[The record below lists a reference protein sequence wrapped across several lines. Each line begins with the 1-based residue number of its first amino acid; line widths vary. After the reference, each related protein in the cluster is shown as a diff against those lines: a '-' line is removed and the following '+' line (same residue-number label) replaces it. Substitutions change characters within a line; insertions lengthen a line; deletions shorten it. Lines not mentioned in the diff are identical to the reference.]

1 MKDKQRLS
9 LNTKLLMVQ
18 LGSLCLA
25 LLIFLVGIMAG
36 VWLLEKHYLSDEA
49 MAARERAYVE
59 ELRQYVREN
68 NVSSTDS
75 ELLERWAA
83 EKKHVYLAVYEG
95 ESPILETDG
104 TETTLLDRAAE
115 EPPVP
120 GGDGLY
126 AVAFADGTFRVSLT
140 EFTEVPYYDLV
151 VILSLAAACLAL
163 VGVNL
168 AYNRSVTR
176 AVVRLSREVQWVEQ
190 GSRNA
195 EIRSDRT
202 DEIGDLA
209 QAVERM
215 RKSIIQRMQ
224 SEQDAWA
231 ANSGLITAI
240 SHDIRTPLTAL
251 MGYLDLLQSGQFQDE
266 EQMARYLGASRE
278 KARQLKEL
286 TDELFRYFLVFATP
300 EVKMNR
306 ERYDAV
312 ILMEQLLGDRV
323 IMLQEAGF
331 AVQTMHLRQACTVEL
346 DVQYLQRV
354 LDNVFTNVQKHADKG
369 KRVTVM
375 ARLEG
380 DSLKIDVANGVPD
393 RPNPVESTKIGL
405 QTCRKIL
412 REMGGSFETHVGE
425 GKFLVEISLPCVKE

>member
-68 NVSSTDS
+68 SVSSTDS

-176 AVVRLSREVQWVEQ
+176 AVVRLSRVV
-190 GSRNA
+190 R
-195 EIRSDRT
+195 
-202 DEIGDLA
+202 
-209 QAVERM
+209 
-215 RKSIIQRMQ
+215 
-224 SEQDAWA
+224 
-231 ANSGLITAI
+231 
-240 SHDIRTPLTAL
+240 
-251 MGYLDLLQSGQFQDE
+251 
-266 EQMARYLGASRE
+266 
-278 KARQLKEL
+278 
-286 TDELFRYFLVFATP
+286 LFR
-300 EVKMNR
+300 
-306 ERYDAV
+306 
-312 ILMEQLLGDRV
+312 
-323 IMLQEAGF
+323 
-331 AVQTMHLRQACTVEL
+331 
-346 DVQYLQRV
+346 
-354 LDNVFTNVQKHADKG
+354 
-369 KRVTVM
+369 
-375 ARLEG
+375 
-380 DSLKIDVANGVPD
+380 
-393 RPNPVESTKIGL
+393 
-405 QTCRKIL
+405 
-412 REMGGSFETHVGE
+412 
-425 GKFLVEISLPCVKE
+425 